1 MRDHYWHDVPSL
13 VGMWCYKIS
22 ENRAQALKILKNV
35 LENGG
40 RRTCDGEACDE
51 HNDQSVFKKF
61 MWPIVKTD
69 SIQHDSYM
77 CKSISGSIPFSVKR
91 ESPSK
96 FVGCKRPC
104 TENLSQKC
112 PVDCRPKETK
122 IGNFANVFWNYC
134 FLLSFLSTYIVT
146 NLKDPIKPLLNFND
160 KSKFYKFCEYEYGF
174 VSPFHKCHSN

>member
-1 MRDHYWHDVPSL
+1 MRDHYWHDIPSL

-104 TENLSQKC
+104 TEI
-112 PVDCRPKETK
+112 VDPKKQRLGILLMYFGITVS
-122 IGNFANVFWNYC
+122 FYLF
-134 FLLSFLSTYIVT
+134 FLPT
-146 NLKDPIKPLLNFND
+146 LLRI
-160 KSKFYKFCEYEYGF
+160 
-174 VSPFHKCHSN
+174 